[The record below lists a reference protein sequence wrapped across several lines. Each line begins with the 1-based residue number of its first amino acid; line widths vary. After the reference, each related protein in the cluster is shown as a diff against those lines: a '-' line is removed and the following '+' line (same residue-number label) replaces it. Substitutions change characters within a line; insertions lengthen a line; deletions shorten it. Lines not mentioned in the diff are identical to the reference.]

1 MASQS
6 VRNSVLVLRIFALL
20 LLATS
25 VALMVINNFTNSDGT
40 KTKFSDLIAYSA
52 AFLCTCRYV
61 LATALAGVAYTLIQI
76 PFAIYNV
83 VNEKRLIRNGFLQ
96 EFDFYGDKIIAF
108 LLATGVGVGFGVSC
122 EIKRAIKQS
131 GAVED
136 EETLK
141 TNKFLDK
148 GNISSGLL
156 LGGFVCMAVLCI
168 LSSIRLSM
176 TNRRFFR

>member
-20 LLATS
+20 LLAAS
-25 VALMVINNFTNSDGT
+25 VALMVINNFTISDGT
-40 KTKFSDLIAYSA
+40 KTKFSDLIAY
-52 AFLCTCRYV
+52 RYV

-83 VNEKRLIRNGFLQ
+83 VNEKRLLRNGFLQ

-122 EIKRAIKQS
+122 EIQRLIKQS
-131 GAVED
+131 GAGED
-136 EETLK
+136 EETMK